1 MLRFFHP
8 AVTPDARRKSFGK
21 TSVRFISQE
30 GRSLA
35 VKDNAQ
41 TRLWAFEGFRR
52 DLGRTPLI
60 MGIVNVTPDSFSDG
74 GQFLGRQ
81 AAVDHALKLV
91 AEGADFLDVGGES
104 TRPGADEVPLE
115 EELRRVIPVI
125 QQLAQATTVPI
136 SIDTSKAEVARQA
149 LRAGASIVNDVS
161 GLLFDPDMIEVCRE
175 SRCGVSV
182 MHIQGTPRTMQVEPH
197 YDDVVA
203 EIRDYFAERLSTL
216 STAGIDPERIVLDPG
231 IGFGKT
237 AQHNLEIL
245 SNIAVFRA
253 LGRPVLIGHSRKRFL
268 KKLIQREVDERLF
281 GTVGVTLA
289 LARQH
294 VDLVRVHDV
303 AANRDALAAYQAV
316 CEPPVH

>member
-1 MLRFFHP
+1 MP
-8 AVTPDARRKSFGK
+8 M
-21 TSVRFISQE
+21 
-30 GRSLA
+30 
-35 VKDNAQ
+35 KDKLQ
-41 TRLWAFEGFRR
+41 TRTWTFEGFHRE
-52 DLGRTPLI
+52 LGQVPLI

-74 GQFLGRQ
+74 GHFLAQQ
-81 AAVDHALKLV
+81 AAVDHAMKLTT
-91 AEGADFLDVGGES
+91 EGADILDVGGES
-104 TRPGADEVPLE
+104 TRPGANEVSLD

-125 QQLAQATTVPI
+125 EQLVKLTTVPI
-136 SIDTSKAEVARQA
+136 SVDTSKAEVARHA
-149 LRAGASIVNDVS
+149 LRAGACIVNDIS

-182 MHIQGTPRTMQVEPH
+182 MHIPGPPRTMQAEPH
-197 YDDVVA
+197 YDDVVG
-203 EIRDYFAERLSTL
+203 EICEYFAERLATL
-216 STAGIDPERIVLDPG
+216 EQAGIAPERIVLDPG
-231 IGFGKT
+231 IVFGKT

-245 SNIAVFRA
+245 SNISAFQA

-316 CEPPVH
+316 CEPSIH

>member
-1 MLRFFHP
+1 MP
-8 AVTPDARRKSFGK
+8 M
-21 TSVRFISQE
+21 
-30 GRSLA
+30 
-35 VKDNAQ
+35 KDKLQ
-41 TRLWAFEGFRR
+41 TRTWTFEGFHRE
-52 DLGRTPLI
+52 LGQVPLI

-74 GQFLGRQ
+74 GQFLAQQ
-81 AAVDHALKLV
+81 AAVDHAMKLTT
-91 AEGADFLDVGGES
+91 EGADILDVGGES
-104 TRPGADEVPLE
+104 TRPGANEVSLD

-125 QQLAQATTVPI
+125 EQLVKLTTVPI
-136 SIDTSKAEVARQA
+136 SVDTSKAEVARHA
-149 LRAGASIVNDVS
+149 LRAGACIVNDIS

-182 MHIQGTPRTMQVEPH
+182 MHIQGTPRTMQAEPH
-197 YDDVVA
+197 YDDVVG
-203 EIRDYFAERLSTL
+203 EICEYFAERLATL
-216 STAGIDPERIVLDPG
+216 EQAGIAPERIVLDPG

-245 SNIAVFRA
+245 SNISAFQA

-316 CEPPVH
+316 CEPSFH

>member
-1 MLRFFHP
+1 MP
-8 AVTPDARRKSFGK
+8 M
-21 TSVRFISQE
+21 
-30 GRSLA
+30 
-35 VKDNAQ
+35 KDKLQ
-41 TRLWAFEGFRR
+41 TRTWTFEGFHRE
-52 DLGRTPLI
+52 LGQVPLI

-74 GQFLGRQ
+74 GQFLAQQ
-81 AAVDHALKLV
+81 AAVDHALKLTT
-91 AEGADFLDVGGES
+91 EGADILDVGGES
-104 TRPGADEVPLE
+104 TRPGANEVSLD

-125 QQLAQATTVPI
+125 EQLVKLTTVPI
-136 SIDTSKAEVARQA
+136 SVDTSKAEVARHA
-149 LRAGASIVNDVS
+149 LRAGACIVNDIS

-182 MHIQGTPRTMQVEPH
+182 MHIQGTPRTMQAEPH
-197 YDDVVA
+197 YDDVVG
-203 EIRDYFAERLSTL
+203 EICEYFAERLATL
-216 STAGIDPERIVLDPG
+216 EQAGIAPERIVLDPG

-245 SNIAVFRA
+245 SNISAFQA

-316 CEPPVH
+316 CEPSIH

>member
-1 MLRFFHP
+1 M
-8 AVTPDARRKSFGK
+8 AM
-21 TSVRFISQE
+21 
-30 GRSLA
+30 
-35 VKDNAQ
+35 KDILQ
-41 TRLWAFEGFRR
+41 TRTWVFEGLRR
-52 DLGRTPLI
+52 ELGQTPLI

-74 GQFLGRQ
+74 GQFLAQ
-81 AAVDHALKLV
+81 QSAVGHALKLV
-91 AEGADFLDVGGES
+91 TEGADILDVGGES
-104 TRPGADEVPLE
+104 TRPGADEVPLD

-125 QQLAQATTVPI
+125 EQLAKSTTVPI
-136 SIDTSKAEVARQA
+136 SVDTSKAAVARQA

-203 EIRDYFAERLSTL
+203 EICEYFAERLATL
-216 STAGIDPERIVLDPG
+216 EQAGIDPERIVLDPG

-245 SNIAVFRA
+245 SNIAAFRA

-268 KKLIQREVDERLF
+268 HKLIQREVDERLF

-316 CEPPVH
+316 CEPSVR